1 MKSYSKNSCIV
12 INSGEQPD
20 VIRDKLKL
28 CAGTIYCIDA
38 IYLAM
43 KIKCKVNMIMLGA
56 LAKASGFAILGQ
68 NGIYDAYNDCSQLAT
83 IGAALLTILG
93 FFLTI
98 VSGALGI
105 IYFILV
111 AAAIFSLT
119 LMVGGIWCYLN
130 TLHHHN
136 NNCCYRNNM

>member
-12 INSGEQPD
+12 IIIALILAFVSFLTLTNLGELFYEEFFPII
-20 VIRDKLKL
+20 VIAVGLIGL
-28 CAGTIYCIDA
+28 ISIF
-38 IYLAM
+38 I
-43 KIKCKVNMIMLGA
+43 
-56 LAKASGFAILGQ
+56 GFAILGQ

>member
-1 MKSYSKNSCIV
+1 MKSYSRNSCIV
-12 INSGEQPD
+12 IIIALILAFVAFLTLTNLGELFYEEFFPII
-20 VIRDKLKL
+20 VIAVGLIGL
-28 CAGTIYCIDA
+28 ISIF
-38 IYLAM
+38 I
-43 KIKCKVNMIMLGA
+43 
-56 LAKASGFAILGQ
+56 GFAILGQ

>member
-12 INSGEQPD
+12 IIIALILAFVAFLTLTNLGELFYEEFFPII
-20 VIRDKLKL
+20 VIAVGSIGL
-28 CAGTIYCIDA
+28 ISIF
-38 IYLAM
+38 I
-43 KIKCKVNMIMLGA
+43 
-56 LAKASGFAILGQ
+56 GFAILGQ

>member
-12 INSGEQPD
+12 IIIALILAFVAFLALTNLGELFYEEFFPII
-20 VIRDKLKL
+20 VIAVGLIGL
-28 CAGTIYCIDA
+28 ISIF
-38 IYLAM
+38 I
-43 KIKCKVNMIMLGA
+43 
-56 LAKASGFAILGQ
+56 GFAILGQ

>member
-12 INSGEQPD
+12 IIIALILAFVAFLTLTNLGELFYEEFFPII
-20 VIRDKLKL
+20 VIAVGLIGL
-28 CAGTIYCIDA
+28 ISIF
-38 IYLAM
+38 I
-43 KIKCKVNMIMLGA
+43 
-56 LAKASGFAILGQ
+56 GFAILGQ

-83 IGAALLTILG
+83 IGAALLTIWG

-111 AAAIFSLT
+111 AATIFSLT

>member
-12 INSGEQPD
+12 IIIALILAFVDFLTLTNLGELFYEEFFPII
-20 VIRDKLKL
+20 VIAVGLIGL
-28 CAGTIYCIDA
+28 ISIF
-38 IYLAM
+38 I
-43 KIKCKVNMIMLGA
+43 
-56 LAKASGFAILGQ
+56 GFAILGQ

>member
-12 INSGEQPD
+12 SIIALILAFVAFLTLTNLGELFYEEFFPII
-20 VIRDKLKL
+20 VIAVGLIGL
-28 CAGTIYCIDA
+28 ISIF
-38 IYLAM
+38 I
-43 KIKCKVNMIMLGA
+43 
-56 LAKASGFAILGQ
+56 GFAILGQ

>member
-12 INSGEQPD
+12 IIIALILAFVAFLTLTNLGELFYEEFFPII
-20 VIRDKLKL
+20 VI
-28 CAGTIYCIDA
+28 
-38 IYLAM
+38 
-43 KIKCKVNMIMLGA
+43 
-56 LAKASGFAILGQ
+56 GFAILGQ

>member
-12 INSGEQPD
+12 IIIALILAFVAFLTLTNLGELFYEEFFPII
-20 VIRDKLKL
+20 VIAVGLIGL
-28 CAGTIYCIDA
+28 ISIF
-38 IYLAM
+38 I
-43 KIKCKVNMIMLGA
+43 
-56 LAKASGFAILGQ
+56 GFAILGQ

-83 IGAALLTILG
+83 IGAALLIILG

>member
-12 INSGEQPD
+12 IIIALILAFVAFLTLTNLGELFYEEFFPII
-20 VIRDKLKL
+20 VIAVGLIGL
-28 CAGTIYCIDA
+28 ISIF
-38 IYLAM
+38 I
-43 KIKCKVNMIMLGA
+43 
-56 LAKASGFAILGQ
+56 GFAILGQ
-68 NGIYDAYNDCSQLAT
+68 NGIYDAYNGCSQLAT

>member
-12 INSGEQPD
+12 IIIALILAFVAFLTLTNLGELFYEEFFPII
-20 VIRDKLKL
+20 VIAVGLIWL
-28 CAGTIYCIDA
+28 ISIF
-38 IYLAM
+38 I
-43 KIKCKVNMIMLGA
+43 
-56 LAKASGFAILGQ
+56 GFAILGQ

-136 NNCCYRNNM
+136 NN

>member
-1 MKSYSKNSCIV
+1 MGILISLVGGCIV
-12 INSGEQPD
+12 VLFAYV
-20 VIRDKLKL
+20 VIREAVRD
-28 CAGTIYCIDA
+28 
-38 IYLAM
+38 
-43 KIKCKVNMIMLGA
+43 
-56 LAKASGFAILGQ
+56 
-68 NGIYDAYNDCSQLAT
+68 GIYDAYNDCSQLAT

-130 TLHHHN
+130 TLHNHN

>member
-12 INSGEQPD
+12 IIIALILAFVAFLTLTNLGELFYEEFFPII
-20 VIRDKLKL
+20 VIAVGLIGL
-28 CAGTIYCIDA
+28 ISIF
-38 IYLAM
+38 I
-43 KIKCKVNMIMLGA
+43 
-56 LAKASGFAILGQ
+56 GFAILGQ

-93 FFLTI
+93 LFLTI